1 MWVEKMGAGH
11 YHIES
16 ANQTYFA
23 EIVQDRRQWQ
33 VTVADKATGFLRQA
47 GGTYPTLRQ
56 ARQKAEARIQELA
69 VTR

>member
-1 MWVEKMGAGH
+1 MWVEKIGAGH

-16 ANQTYFA
+16 ANRTYFA
-23 EIVQDRRQWQ
+23 DIVQDRRHWQ
-33 VTVADKATGFLRQA
+33 VTVADKATGFLREV

-56 ARQKAEARIQELA
+56 ARQKAEAMIQELA

>member
-23 EIVQDRRQWQ
+23 EIVQDRRRWQ

-47 GGTYPTLRQ
+47 VGTYPTLRH